1 EIGLF
6 ATTIDTADNVRV
18 IVGNNKLFGDNIVN
32 YTHNEYRRVD
42 LKAQIAHAVDPLDAI
57 KQIKDRVAKIPNVR
71 SDPAPSVDVLE
82 FNEAGTLIAVRP
94 YCHNDHYWQVY
105 FDTNRAIQA
114 TGATAGWPIPAPHHV
129 VLQKP

>member
-71 SDPAPSVDVLE
+71 SDPAPSVDLLE

-94 YCHNDHYWQVY
+94 YCHNDHYWQGY
-105 FDTNRAIQA
+105 FDTTLAIQA
-114 TGATAGWPIPAPHHV
+114 PRAKAAAPNSPPPHT
-129 VLQKP
+129 